1 MAAMLTRLDHILLAI
16 PPGAEDR
23 CRPFYVGILG
33 MTELKKPDVLAQRGG
48 LWLRSG
54 AVEIHLG
61 VEAEFR
67 PARKAH
73 PALRVSDL
81 DGLAQRFAKAGID
94 PKWDTDVDDVRRF
107 FAFDPVGNR
116 LEFIEEA
123 GRADA

>member
-1 MAAMLTRLDHILLAI
+1 MAPMITQLDHILLAI

-23 CRPFYVGILG
+23 CRPFYVGLLG
-33 MTELKKPDVLAQRGG
+33 MAEVEKPDILAKRGG

-54 AVEIHLG
+54 VVVLHLG

-81 DGLAQRFAKAGID
+81 DGLAKRFVDAGIA
-94 PKWDTDVDDVRRF
+94 PKWDTDVAEIRRF

-116 LEFIEEA
+116 LEFVEESHSA
-123 GRADA
+123 T

>member
-1 MAAMLTRLDHILLAI
+1 MAPMITQLDHILLAI

-23 CRPFYVGILG
+23 CRPFYVGLLG
-33 MTELKKPDVLAQRGG
+33 MTEVEKPDILAKRGG

-54 AVEIHLG
+54 VVVLHLG

-81 DGLAQRFAKAGID
+81 DQG
-94 PKWDTDVDDVRRF
+94 
-107 FAFDPVGNR
+107 VG
-116 LEFIEEA
+116 A
-123 GRADA
+123 HA